1 MHIAII
7 SSQATAYMW
16 NSTYVSHTDVYV
28 NGVQVGYTWH
38 YPRISNYGISSDF
51 LRVGAVTGNGNT
63 GSGQLQGSIDEL
75 SVWTVTKSASEVF
88 ALQTQPPSG
97 SEDGLAGYWSMNE
110 GTGTTAYNS
119 KTGATAASNL
129 LFYGTS
135 SPTWTTS
142 NLPRVGSSSSI
153 SALFGPLFTDATD
166 TVTSGSSANILAG
179 IAISA
184 YTSDVTKGVWQ
195 YKTNGT
201 NTWVNIPDVSSAST
215 AFVLTSADV
224 IGFLPFGD
232 YNGPATTFAATM
244 IDSSATVTN
253 GATVDA
259 SVRGGITPYS
269 SGLVTI
275 STTVNP
281 TNDASVLSATLNNPT
296 AVEVDG
302 TNTSAGTSYV
312 SLLSSSAVADLDFA
326 NSSFGGGSITVSL
339 NEYVSGDV
347 LDLPTGVTPAVNA
360 VQVSGSNVQISNGT
374 TWTTVGTVD
383 STSTGQLKALKINLN
398 SLVTE
403 ANIGFVL
410 DAIHYR
416 NSSDNPTVNNT
427 KTTRTY
433 SVVVNDGANNNLAG
447 GAALNSNT
455 LTGTITI
462 TPAND
467 LLIADLNGA
476 TAGVNNSVSWT
487 ETANANSTAV
497 NICSNATLSDI
508 DNNNLSQIT
517 LALTGLVDGNSE
529 VLKINGVN
537 FLLGTDYSSTTAGA
551 FSVSYS
557 TSTGLVTILPG
568 SGATFTLANAQT
580 LLRGITYNNT
590 THNPTVTPNRVISIT
605 VMDAGDDNIGGSNK
619 VISLVTTS
627 TISLTA
633 VNDAPVVTA
642 VTIAYTDTI
651 NDDTFTNTI
660 GTLTA
665 SDGETNRN
673 DLRFALIGSSTVS
686 YSSGGITYDLSKS
699 NSYGI
704 FYLLSTTG
712 DYLFEPNDSAIEAR
726 FANDSKNFDV
736 TATDTNN
743 ATSSIASV
751 TISITATDDTNLVSL
766 GTLNNFT
773 EQTSMVVA
781 PNAII
786 DAPRDGMT
794 DLKVQITNRKTDD
807 ILTVTVGS
815 TGITGSYNAI
825 TGLLTFTK
833 AIGGTAAEFQ
843 QVLRTVTFSNVSDAP
858 DPTNR
863 NVTVSSLSST
873 LDTGSFTVTQVNDA
887 PIVGYGS
894 QVGALVITAD
904 NGFVAYL
911 NGVQIGSGNNWGA
924 PFNIENVNVR
934 AGTNILA
941 VYAYDQGGIA
951 AMQARL
957 NLASG
962 IVGTSSPGW
971 LVTDIN
977 PGASWLDLS
986 FDDSSWQNPVVYS
999 GPWGNPVGGPT
1010 FQNWIWSDNW
1020 DLDDYTWY
1028 RYKFQGI
1035 GSGISTTSYTAV
1047 EQTPLTLSG
1056 TGIAID
1062 DPDLPTGNLTAT
1074 LSLTPG
1080 AHTGRL
1086 DLVPGTTGITVISS
1100 SAQSISISGTIDQI
1114 NAILLGSSGSSL
1126 KFTANSDTP
1135 ATSSTLTL
1143 TVNDNGQTGTGTA
1156 LSTTATATI
1165 NITATNDAPTLSG
1178 TTFSGTWTE
1187 GAASPLQFM
1196 SGTIS
1201 IGDPDATQFNG
1212 GSLTVSFGAY
1222 VPGDVLSVVSGVNGI
1237 TVSGSTVS
1245 YNGNSIGT
1253 ISGGSAASLVVTFT
1267 SANATYAAVQ
1277 ALIPQI
1283 GYTSISENPTAS
1295 GVSNTRAV
1303 TLTLNDGGNF
1313 ATANT
1318 PLSASQTGSFN
1329 VIGIND
1335 PPTLSNLDAT
1345 SSNTHIQGGAGTIL
1359 DANATLSDTDLEALN
1374 GALGNWS
1381 GSSLTVVRTGGK
1393 R

>member
-1 MHIAII
+1 
-7 SSQATAYMW
+7 
-16 NSTYVSHTDVYV
+16 
-28 NGVQVGYTWH
+28 
-38 YPRISNYGISSDF
+38 
-51 LRVGAVTGNGNT
+51 
-63 GSGQLQGSIDEL
+63 
-75 SVWTVTKSASEVF
+75 
-88 ALQTQPPSG
+88 
-97 SEDGLAGYWSMNE
+97 
-110 GTGTTAYNS
+110 
-119 KTGATAASNL
+119 
-129 LFYGTS
+129 
-135 SPTWTTS
+135 
-142 NLPRVGSSSSI
+142 
-153 SALFGPLFTDATD
+153 
-166 TVTSGSSANILAG
+166 
-179 IAISA
+179 
-184 YTSDVTKGVWQ
+184 
-195 YKTNGT
+195 
-201 NTWVNIPDVSSAST
+201 
-215 AFVLTSADV
+215 
-224 IGFLPFGD
+224 
-232 YNGPATTFAATM
+232 M
-244 IDSSATVTN
+244 IDSSATVTS

-269 SGLVTI
+269 TGLVTV

-281 TNDASVLSATLNNPT
+281 INDAPVLSATLNNPT
-296 AVEVDG
+296 VVEIDG

-326 NSSFGGGSITVSL
+326 NSSFGGGSITVAL
-339 NEYVSGDV
+339 NEYISGDV

-360 VQVSGSNVQISNGT
+360 VQISGSNVQISNGT
-374 TWTTVGTVD
+374 TWTTVGTID
-383 STSTGQLKALKINLN
+383 GTSTGQLRALKINLN
-398 SLVTE
+398 SLITE

-410 DAIHYR
+410 DTIRYR

-447 GAALNSNT
+447 GAALDSNT

-467 LLIADLNGA
+467 LLVTDLNGA
-476 TAGVNNSVSWT
+476 TAGVNNLVSWT

-529 VLKINGVN
+529 VLTISGVN

-605 VMDAGDDNIGGSNK
+605 VTDAGDDNIGGSNK
-619 VISLVTTS
+619 AISLVTTS

-633 VNDAPVVTA
+633 VNDAPFVTA
-642 VTIAYTDTI
+642 VTIAYTDTVI
-651 NDDTFTNTI
+651 DDTFTNNI

-673 DLRFALIGSSTVS
+673 DLRFALIGSSAVS
-686 YSSGGITYDLSKS
+686 YSSGGITYDFSKS
-699 NSYGI
+699 NSYGV
-704 FYLLSTTG
+704 FYLRSTTG
-712 DYLFEPNDSAIEAR
+712 NYLFEPIDSAIEAR
-726 FANDSKNFDV
+726 FANATETFSV
-736 TATDTNN
+736 TTTDNN
-743 ATSSIASV
+743 SPTPATSSSATV
-751 TISITATDDTNLVSL
+751 TVNITGVDDTNLITL
-766 GTLNNFT
+766 GALNNFT
-773 EQTSMVVA
+773 EQTVMVVA

-794 DLKVQITNRKTDD
+794 DLKVLITNRKTDD
-807 ILTVTVGS
+807 ILSVTVGS

-825 TGLLTFTK
+825 TGFLTLTK

-843 QVLRTVTFSNVSDAP
+843 QVLRTVTFSNSSDVP

-863 NVTVSSLSST
+863 NITVSSLSST

-911 NGVQIGSGNNWGA
+911 NGVEIGGGNNWGA

-934 AGTNILA
+934 AGTNILG

-986 FDDSSWQNPVVYS
+986 FDDSSWKNPVVYS

-1010 FQNWIWSDNW
+1010 TQNWIWSDNY
-1020 DLDDYTWY
+1020 DADDYTWY

-1047 EQTPLTLSG
+1047 EQTPLTLR
-1056 TGIAID
+1056 A
-1062 DPDLPTGNLTAT
+1062 PA
-1074 LSLTPG
+1074 SL
-1080 AHTGRL
+1080 L
-1086 DLVPGTTGITVISS
+1086 MI
-1100 SAQSISISGTIDQI
+1100 QI
-1114 NAILLGSSGSSL
+1114 YPPVILL
-1126 KFTANSDTP
+1126 
-1135 ATSSTLTL
+1135 
-1143 TVNDNGQTGTGTA
+1143 
-1156 LSTTATATI
+1156 
-1165 NITATNDAPTLSG
+1165 
-1178 TTFSGTWTE
+1178 
-1187 GAASPLQFM
+1187 
-1196 SGTIS
+1196 
-1201 IGDPDATQFNG
+1201 
-1212 GSLTVSFGAY
+1212 
-1222 VPGDVLSVVSGVNGI
+1222 
-1237 TVSGSTVS
+1237 
-1245 YNGNSIGT
+1245 
-1253 ISGGSAASLVVTFT
+1253 
-1267 SANATYAAVQ
+1267 
-1277 ALIPQI
+1277 
-1283 GYTSISENPTAS
+1283 
-1295 GVSNTRAV
+1295 
-1303 TLTLNDGGNF
+1303 
-1313 ATANT
+1313 
-1318 PLSASQTGSFN
+1318 
-1329 VIGIND
+1329 
-1335 PPTLSNLDAT
+1335 PP
-1345 SSNTHIQGGAGTIL
+1345 
-1359 DANATLSDTDLEALN
+1359 
-1374 GALGNWS
+1374 
-1381 GSSLTVVRTGGK
+1381 
-1393 R
+1393 